1 MIIKINGTEFKP
13 SAMSIGIQDV
23 SASDAGRDQS
33 GTMHKMLITQKRK
46 IELEWWCPSPQLT
59 KQILSAVNSE
69 YFSVQYTDPLTN
81 TLVTKTM
88 YVGSPTIKPLERKR
102 GKWIRTVLGSTSGY
116 GTTVMYQCSECEKM
130 AISKYHYC
138 PNCGA
143 RMDGEKDVD

>member
-1 MIIKINGTEFKP
+1 MNG
-13 SAMSIGIQDV
+13 
-23 SASDAGRDQS
+23 
-33 GTMHKMLITQKRK
+33 
-46 IELEWWCPSPQLT
+46 
-59 KQILSAVNSE
+59 
-69 YFSVQYTDPLTN
+69 SVQTEKGKKMTRDDAINELKCAIDLIKQDGKDWLDERDIPLLQMAIEALETATPRPN
-81 TLVTKTM
+81 DNLINFGDI
-88 YVGSPTIKPLERKR
+88 GSPTIKPLERKR

>member
-88 YVGSPTIKPLERKR
+88 YVGDRSAPIEMWGANRKLYS
-102 GKWIRTVLGSTSGY
+102 KVSFNLI
-116 GTTVMYQCSECEKM
+116 EK
-130 AISKYHYC
+130 
-138 PNCGA
+138 
-143 RMDGEKDVD
+143 